1 MKAILIL
8 ALLLAGCSVS
18 RMDPEPA
25 LSQQA
30 QCEQQRGGGVWNS
43 TLGICAG
50 QSGGGGG
57 GGGGGM

>member
-1 MKAILIL
+1 MKAILIST
-8 ALLLAGCSVS
+8 LLLAGCSGY
-18 RMDPEPA
+18 RIGPEPA

-50 QSGGGGG
+50 QTGGGG